1 MKIPNPRSRQIV
13 GEVLS
18 NFSRGISNPL
28 DHNFTGSKILIY
40 FDGNAVI

>member
-18 NFSRGISNPL
+18 NFRSR
-28 DHNFTGSKILIY
+28 NFKPIRIIILQDRK
-40 FDGNAVI
+40 F